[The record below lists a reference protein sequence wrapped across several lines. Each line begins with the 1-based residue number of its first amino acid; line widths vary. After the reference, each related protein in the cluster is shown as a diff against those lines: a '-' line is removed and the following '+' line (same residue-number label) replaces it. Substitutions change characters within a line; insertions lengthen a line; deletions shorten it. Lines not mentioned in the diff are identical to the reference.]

1 MSVCSN
7 IGILREISC
16 YGSIFSIVFCIC
28 HLWFFTWDQEV
39 LGGRGVL
46 EGVFLEA
53 PEAPHL
59 HD

>member
-1 MSVCSN
+1 MDQYFPLYFV
-7 IGILREISC
+7 
-16 YGSIFSIVFCIC
+16 YAIC
-28 HLWFFTWDQEV
+28 GFLPGTKKFLE
-39 LGGRGVL
+39 GGVL